1 MTYAAR
7 RLVSATL
14 TTQIL
19 VALAL
24 GSIFGLVLNYLDI
37 AALNATLVQGVL
49 SMFGQMFLNALQM
62 LVVPLVVFSLL
73 CGVVGIGDVKLLG
86 RVGGLTF
93 VTYLATTALAVTTA
107 LIFAGLIAPGT
118 GFTSLHLAGD
128 SVSVANPRTTW
139 EILANIIPKNPINAL
154 ANGEMLQIIFYVMV
168 VGIAVL
174 MMGSRAKAFVEG
186 CEFMNELAMK
196 IVNIVMAFAPI
207 GVFSLIA
214 KTFAMEGFGL
224 FGPVI
229 GYLTTISLTLVFHLC
244 VTLMAL
250 LYFTTGLSPRVFL
263 RKMRSAQV
271 FAFSTSS
278 SNATIPAS
286 LQCVTQRVG
295 VDRSVA
301 SFGIPLGATINMD
314 GTAIMHG
321 VATVFLANA
330 YGIDLGLSGYLTV
343 ISISVLASIGT
354 AGVPGVGIV
363 MLAMVLNQLG
373 MPLEGIGIILA
384 VDRILDMMRTV
395 VNVTGDAVVTT
406 IVGQTV
412 GKLDKATF
420 DNPNAGLVE
429 TTDLAIDHATE
440 AEFERL
446 THPQPNS

>member
-1 MTYAAR
+1 MVHATH
-7 RLVSATL
+7 RLLSATL

-19 VALAL
+19 IALAL
-24 GSIFGLVLNYLDI
+24 GAALGLGLNYLAI
-37 AALNATLVQGVL
+37 PALQDGLVNGL
-49 SMFGQMFLNALQM
+49 FAMLGQMFLNALQM

-73 CGVVGIGDVKLLG
+73 CGVVGIGDIKILG

-93 VTYLATTALAVTTA
+93 VTYLATTALAVITA
-107 LIFAGLIAPGT
+107 LVFANVIGPGT
-118 GFTSLHLAGD
+118 GFESVHLAGGNVD
-128 SVSVANPRTTW
+128 VAAQLSTW
-139 EILANIIPKNPINAL
+139 DILANIVPKNPINAL

-174 MMGSRAKAFVEG
+174 MLGTKAKKFVEG

-196 IVNIVMAFAPI
+196 IVQIVMAFAPI
-207 GVFSLIA
+207 GVFCLIA
-214 KTFAMEGFGL
+214 RTFALEGFSL
-224 FGPVI
+224 FAPVI
-229 GYLTTISLTLVFHLC
+229 GYLTTISLTLIFHLC
-244 VTLMAL
+244 VTLMVL
-250 LYFTTGLSPRVFL
+250 LYVCTGLSPLAFL
-263 RKMRSAQV
+263 KKMRSAQV

-286 LQCVTQRVG
+286 MQCVTQRIG

-330 YGIDLGLSGYLTV
+330 YGMELGLGGYMTV

-373 MPLEGIGIILA
+373 MPLEGIAIILA
-384 VDRILDMMRTV
+384 VDRIVDMMRTV
-395 VNVTGDAVVTT
+395 VNITGDAVVTT
-406 IVGQTV
+406 IVGQRV
-412 GKLDKATF
+412 GKLDRAVFDDPHAGTF
-420 DNPNAGLVE
+420 DPSGLE
-429 TTDLAIDHATE
+429 IDHE
-440 AEFERL
+440 AERAFESI
-446 THPQPNS
+446 THQKGTV

>member
-1 MTYAAR
+1 MVNAAR
-7 RLVSATL
+7 RLVSANL

-19 VALAL
+19 FALAM
-24 GSIFGLVLNYLDI
+24 GSVLGLVLNH
-37 AALNATLVQGVL
+37 LNIPVLQAHLVDGAL
-49 SMFGQMFLNALQM
+49 SMVGRMFLNALQM

-86 RVGGLTF
+86 RVGSMTF

-107 LIFAGLIAPGT
+107 LVFATLIGPGK
-118 GFTSLHLAGD
+118 GFESMHLAAD
-128 SVSVANPRTTW
+128 AAETVLPTQTTW
-139 EILANIIPKNPINAL
+139 DILANIIPRNPINAL
-154 ANGEMLQIIFYVMV
+154 ANGEMLQIIFYVII
-168 VGIAVL
+168 VGVAVL

-196 IVNIVMAFAPI
+196 IVGIVMAFAPI
-207 GVFSLIA
+207 GVFCLIA
-214 KTFAMEGFGL
+214 RTFALEGFGL
-224 FGPVI
+224 FAPVI

-250 LYFTTGLSPRVFL
+250 LYFVTGLSPRVFL
-263 RKMRSAQV
+263 RKIRSAQV

-278 SNATIPAS
+278 SNATIPATM
-286 LQCVTQRVG
+286 QCATQRIG

-301 SFGIPLGATINMD
+301 AFGIPLGATINMD

-330 YGIDLGLSGYLTV
+330 YGIDLGLAGYMTV

-384 VDRILDMMRTV
+384 VDRIIDMMRTV
-395 VNVTGDAVVTT
+395 VNITGDAVVTT
-406 IVGQTV
+406 IVGQKT
-412 GKLDKATF
+412 GKLDQSVF
-420 DNPNAGLVE
+420 DNPDAGRIDFSELEVDHE
-429 TTDLAIDHATE
+429 TEQAFARI
-440 AEFERL
+440 
-446 THPQPNS
+446 THPQT

>member
-1 MTYAAR
+1 MTNAVR
-7 RLVSATL
+7 RLMSANL

-19 VALAL
+19 TALAL
-24 GSIFGLVLNYLDI
+24 GAVLGLGLNYLNMPVLQDG
-37 AALNATLVQGVL
+37 LVNGLFTMV
-49 SMFGQMFLNALQM
+49 GQMFLNALQM

-93 VTYLATTALAVTTA
+93 AAYLATTALAVTTA
-107 LIFAGLIAPGT
+107 LVFAGIFGPGS
-118 GFTSLHLAGD
+118 GFESVHLAD
-128 SVSVANPRTTW
+128 QTVAVGSADTVW
-139 EILANIIPKNPINAL
+139 QVMANIIPKNPVHAL
-154 ANGEMLQIIFYVMV
+154 ANGEMLQIIFYVIV

-174 MMGSRAKAFVEG
+174 MIGQRAEAFVKG

-196 IVNIVMAFAPI
+196 IVEIVMAFAPI
-207 GVFSLIA
+207 GVFCLIA
-214 KTFAMEGFGL
+214 KTFALEGFSL
-224 FGPVI
+224 FAPVM
-229 GYLTTISLTLVFHLC
+229 GYLATISLTLVFHLC

-250 LYFTTGLSPRVFL
+250 LYVLTGLNPIAFL
-263 RKMRSAQV
+263 KKMRSAQA

-286 LQCVTQRVG
+286 MQCVTQRVG

-330 YGIDLGLSGYLTV
+330 YGIDLGLGGYLTV

-373 MPLEGIGIILA
+373 MPLDGIAIILA
-384 VDRILDMMRTV
+384 VDRIIDMMRTV

-406 IVGQTV
+406 IVAQKV
-412 GKLDKATF
+412 GKLDRSVFEDPA
-420 DNPNAGLVE
+420 AGTLKPAA
-429 TTDLAIDHATE
+429 LAIDHE
-440 AEFERL
+440 AETVFAQAK
-446 THPQPNS
+446 HSGADA

>member
-1 MTYAAR
+1 M
-7 RLVSATL
+7 LVSRKLMSATL

-19 VALAL
+19 IALAL
-24 GSIFGLVLNYLDI
+24 GSVLGLALNYWNVPLLQD
-37 AALNATLVQGVL
+37 ALVNGAFTML
-49 SMFGQMFLNALQM
+49 GQMFLNALQM

-73 CGVVGIGDVKLLG
+73 CGVVGIGDIKVLG

-93 VTYLATTALAVTTA
+93 VTYLVTTALAVTTA
-107 LIFAGLIAPGT
+107 LVFANIIGPGT
-118 GFTSLHLAGD
+118 GFESMNMADPNVT
-128 SVSVANPRTTW
+128 VAPQQTTW
-139 EILANIIPKNPINAL
+139 QILANIIPKNPIEAL
-154 ANGEMLQIIFYVMV
+154 ANGEMLQIIFYVVV
-168 VGIAVL
+168 VGVAVL
-174 MMGSRAKAFVEG
+174 MIGSRARSFVQG

-196 IVNIVMAFAPI
+196 IVEIVMAFAPI
-207 GVFSLIA
+207 GVFCLIA
-214 KTFAMEGFGL
+214 KTFAVEGFGL
-224 FGPVI
+224 FVPVL
-229 GYLTTISLTLVFHLC
+229 GYLTTISLTLVFHLS

-250 LYFTTGLSPRVFL
+250 LYIFTGLSPLAFL

-286 LQCVTQRVG
+286 MQCVTQRIG

-330 YGIDLGLSGYLTV
+330 YGLDLGLGGYMTI

-373 MPLEGIGIILA
+373 MPLDGIAIILA
-384 VDRILDMMRTV
+384 VDRIIDMMRTV
-395 VNVTGDAVVTT
+395 VNITGDAVVTT
-406 IVGQTV
+406 IVADRV
-412 GKLDKATF
+412 GKLDRAVFNDANAGTF
-420 DNPNAGLVE
+420 DPTKLE
-429 TTDLAIDHATE
+429 IDHETE
-440 AEFERL
+440 REFAEL
-446 THPQPNS
+446 THAKAES

>member
-1 MTYAAR
+1 MVNAAR
-7 RLVSATL
+7 RLVSTNL

-19 VALAL
+19 IALAL
-24 GSIFGLVLNYLDI
+24 GSILGLVLNQLNI
-37 AALNATLVQGVL
+37 PALQVHFVDGAL
-49 SMFGQMFLNALQM
+49 SMVGRMFLNALQM

-86 RVGGLTF
+86 RVGSMTF

-107 LIFAGLIAPGT
+107 LVFATLIGPGK
-118 GFTSLHLAGD
+118 GFESMHLAADG
-128 SVSVANPRTTW
+128 AETMLPNQTTW
-139 EILANIIPKNPINAL
+139 DILANIIPRNPVQAL
-154 ANGEMLQIIFYVMV
+154 ANGEMLQIIFYVIV

-196 IVNIVMAFAPI
+196 IVGIVMAFAPI
-207 GVFSLIA
+207 GVFCLIA
-214 KTFAMEGFGL
+214 RTFALEGFGL
-224 FGPVI
+224 FAPVI

-250 LYFTTGLSPRVFL
+250 LYFVTGLSPRVFL
-263 RKMRSAQV
+263 RKIRSAQV

-278 SNATIPAS
+278 SNATIPATM
-286 LQCVTQRVG
+286 QCATQRIG

-301 SFGIPLGATINMD
+301 AFGIPLGATINMD

-330 YGIDLGLSGYLTV
+330 YGIELGLAGYLTV

-384 VDRILDMMRTV
+384 VDRIIDMMRTV
-395 VNVTGDAVVTT
+395 VNITGDAVVTT
-406 IVGQTV
+406 IVGQKT
-412 GKLDKATF
+412 GKLDQSVF
-420 DNPNAGLVE
+420 DNPDAGLIE
-429 TTDLAIDHATE
+429 ASQLEIDHE
-440 AEFERL
+440 AQQAFARI
-446 THPQPNS
+446 THPQT

>member
-1 MTYAAR
+1 MVKATR
-7 RLVSATL
+7 RLVSANL

-19 VALAL
+19 IALAL
-24 GSIFGLVLNYLDI
+24 GSVLGLILNYLDI
-37 AALNATLVQGVL
+37 AAVQTNLVDGL
-49 SMFGQMFLNALQM
+49 FSMVGQMFLNALQM

-86 RVGGLTF
+86 RVGGMTF

-107 LIFAGLIAPGT
+107 LIFANLIGPGT
-118 GFTSLHLAGD
+118 GFGGLQAVGD
-128 SVSVANPRTTW
+128 GVTVAAPQSTW
-139 EILANIIPKNPINAL
+139 EILANIVPKNPVHAL
-154 ANGEMLQIIFYVMV
+154 ANGEMLQIIFYVIV

-174 MMGSRAKAFVEG
+174 MMGSRAKSFVQG

-196 IVNIVMAFAPI
+196 IVEIVMAFAPI
-207 GVFSLIA
+207 GVFCLIA
-214 KTFAMEGFGL
+214 KTFALEGFGL

-250 LYFTTGLSPRVFL
+250 LYLFTGLSPRVFL
-263 RKMRSAQV
+263 RKMRAAQV

-286 LQCVTQRVG
+286 MQCVTQRVG

-321 VATVFLANA
+321 VATVFLANV
-330 YGIDLGLSGYLTV
+330 YGIDLGLGGYLTV

-406 IVGQTV
+406 IVGKKV
-412 GKLDKATF
+412 GMLDKTVF
-420 DNPNAGLVE
+420 DDPDAG
-429 TTDLAIDHATE
+429 TIDASHFQIDHE
-440 AEFERL
+440 AEQEFARL
-446 THPQPNS
+446 THPQA

>member
-1 MTYAAR
+1 MMVYATR
-7 RLVSATL
+7 RLVSANL

-19 VALAL
+19 IALAL
-24 GSIFGLVLNYLDI
+24 GSVLGLVLNYLDI
-37 AALNATLVQGVL
+37 AALQTHLIDGLFAMV
-49 SMFGQMFLNALQM
+49 GQMFLNALQM

-73 CGVVGIGDVKLLG
+73 CGVVGIGDVRLLG
-86 RVGGLTF
+86 RVGGMTF

-107 LIFAGLIAPGT
+107 LVFASLIGPGT
-118 GFTSLHLAGD
+118 GFGGLTLAGD
-128 SVSVANPRTTW
+128 GVSVAPQQSTW
-139 EILANIIPKNPINAL
+139 DILANIIPKNPINAL
-154 ANGEMLQIIFYVMV
+154 ANGEMLQIIFYVIV
-168 VGIAVL
+168 VGVAVL
-174 MMGSRAKAFVEG
+174 MMGTRAKTFVQG

-196 IVNIVMAFAPI
+196 VVGIVMAFAPI
-207 GVFSLIA
+207 GVFCLIA
-214 KTFAMEGFGL
+214 KTFALEGFAL

-244 VTLMAL
+244 VTLMAM
-250 LYFTTGLSPRVFL
+250 LYLFTGLSPRAFM
-263 RKMRSAQV
+263 RKMRAAQV

-286 LQCVTQRVG
+286 MQCVTQRIG

-321 VATVFLANA
+321 VATVFLANV
-330 YGIDLGLSGYLTV
+330 YGIDLGLGGYLTV

-384 VDRILDMMRTV
+384 VDRIIDMMRTV
-395 VNVTGDAVVTT
+395 VNITGDAVVTT
-406 IVGQTV
+406 IVGQKV
-412 GKLDKATF
+412 GMLDKTVF
-420 DNPNAGLVE
+420 DDPDAGAIE
-429 TTDLAIDHATE
+429 GAQFHIDHE
-440 AEFERL
+440 AEQEFARL
-446 THPQPNS
+446 THPQS

>member
-1 MTYAAR
+1 MTHAIR
-7 RLVSATL
+7 RLLAANL

-19 VALAL
+19 MALVLGSALGLAL
-24 GSIFGLVLNYLDI
+24 NYWQIPFLQEHMVNGLFTMV
-37 AALNATLVQGVL
+37 
-49 SMFGQMFLNALQM
+49 GQMFLNGLQM

-73 CGVVGIGDVKLLG
+73 CGVVGIGDLKVLG

-93 VTYLATTALAVTTA
+93 VTYLATTALAVMTA
-107 LIFAGLIAPGT
+107 LVFANIINPGM
-118 GFTSLHLAGD
+118 GFDSLHMASAD
-128 SVSVANPRTTW
+128 VSVATQDTAW
-139 EILANIIPKNPINAL
+139 QILANIIPKNPIQAL
-154 ANGEMLQIIFYVMV
+154 ANGEMLQIIFYVIV

-174 MMGSRAKAFVEG
+174 MIGSRAKTFVEG
-186 CEFMNELAMK
+186 CTFMNELAMK
-196 IVNIVMAFAPI
+196 IVEIVMAFAPI
-207 GVFSLIA
+207 GVFCLIA
-214 KTFAMEGFGL
+214 KTFAVEGFSL
-224 FGPVI
+224 FTPVI

-244 VTLMAL
+244 VTLMVL
-250 LYFTTGLSPRVFL
+250 LYVCTGLSPRAFL

-286 LQCVTQRVG
+286 MQCVTQRIG

-330 YGIDLGLSGYLTV
+330 YGIDLGLGGYMTI

-373 MPLEGIGIILA
+373 MPLDGIAIILA
-384 VDRILDMMRTV
+384 VDRIIDMMRTV
-395 VNVTGDAVVTT
+395 VNITGDAVVTT
-406 IVGQTV
+406 IVAQRV
-412 GKLDKATF
+412 GKLDRAVFNDPDAGTQTPATL
-420 DNPNAGLVE
+420 D
-429 TTDLAIDHATE
+429 IDHE
-440 AEFERL
+440 AEAAFAEL
-446 THPQPNS
+446 TRPKAKA

>member
-1 MTYAAR
+1 MMYATRKLLA
-7 RLVSATL
+7 ANL

-19 VALAL
+19 VALVVGTVL
-24 GSIFGLVLNYLDI
+24 GLILNYWSNPFLE
-37 AALNATLVQGVL
+37 NNLVNGL
-49 SMFGQMFLNALQM
+49 FGMIGQMFLNALQM

-73 CGVVGIGDVKLLG
+73 CGVIGIGDIRVLG

-107 LIFAGLIAPGT
+107 LVFASLIGPGT
-118 GFTSLHLAGD
+118 GFSGMHLAD
-128 SVSVANPRTTW
+128 QNVAVASQQTAW
-139 EILANIIPKNPINAL
+139 DILANIIPKNPVHAL
-154 ANGEMLQIIFYVMV
+154 ANGEMLQIIFYVVV
-168 VGIAVL
+168 VGVAVL
-174 MMGSRAKAFVEG
+174 MIGSKAKAFVQG

-196 IVNIVMAFAPI
+196 IVEIVMAFAPI
-207 GVFSLIA
+207 GVFCLIA
-214 KTFAMEGFGL
+214 RTFALEGFSL
-224 FGPVI
+224 FAPVI

-244 VTLMAL
+244 VTLMVL
-250 LYFTTGLSPRVFL
+250 LYAFTGLNPRMFL

-286 LQCVTQRVG
+286 MQCVTQRVG

-321 VATVFLANA
+321 VATVFLANV
-330 YGIDLGLSGYLTV
+330 YGIDLGLGGYLTV

-354 AGVPGVGIV
+354 AGVPGVGMV

-373 MPLEGIGIILA
+373 MPLEGIAIILA
-384 VDRILDMMRTV
+384 VDRIVDMMRTV

-406 IVGQTV
+406 IVAQKV
-412 GKLDKATF
+412 GKLDHSVF
-420 DNPNAGLVE
+420 NDPNAGTLDVTHLE
-429 TTDLAIDHATE
+429 IDHG
-440 AEFERL
+440 AEREFAKL
-446 THPQPNS
+446 THAKTDV

>member
-1 MTYAAR
+1 MVNAAR
-7 RLVSATL
+7 RLVSTNL

-19 VALAL
+19 IALAL
-24 GSIFGLVLNYLDI
+24 GSILGLVLNQLNI
-37 AALNATLVQGVL
+37 PALQVNFVDGAL
-49 SMFGQMFLNALQM
+49 SMVGRMFLNALQM

-86 RVGGLTF
+86 RVGSMTF

-107 LIFAGLIAPGT
+107 LVFATLIGPGK
-118 GFTSLHLAGD
+118 GFESMHLAADG
-128 SVSVANPRTTW
+128 AETILPNQTTW
-139 EILANIIPKNPINAL
+139 DILANIIPRNPVQAL
-154 ANGEMLQIIFYVMV
+154 ANGEMLQIIFYVIV

-196 IVNIVMAFAPI
+196 IVGIVMAFAPI
-207 GVFSLIA
+207 GVFCLIA
-214 KTFAMEGFGL
+214 RTFALEGFGL
-224 FGPVI
+224 FAPVI

-250 LYFTTGLSPRVFL
+250 LFFVTGLSPRVFL
-263 RKMRSAQV
+263 RKIRSAQV

-278 SNATIPAS
+278 SNATIPATM
-286 LQCVTQRVG
+286 QCATQRIG

-301 SFGIPLGATINMD
+301 AFGIPLGATINMD

-330 YGIDLGLSGYLTV
+330 YGIELGLAGYLTV

-384 VDRILDMMRTV
+384 VDRIIDMMRTV
-395 VNVTGDAVVTT
+395 VNITGDAVVTT
-406 IVGQTV
+406 IVGQKT
-412 GKLDKATF
+412 GKLDQSVF
-420 DNPNAGLVE
+420 DNPDAGLIE
-429 TTDLAIDHATE
+429 ASQLEIDHE
-440 AEFERL
+440 AEQAFARI
-446 THPQPNS
+446 THPQT

>member
-1 MTYAAR
+1 MTHAIRKA
-7 RLVSATL
+7 VSANL

-24 GSIFGLVLNYLDI
+24 GTSLGLVLNYLDI
-37 AALNATLVQGVL
+37 PWLQDGLVNGL
-49 SMFGQMFLNALQM
+49 FTMIGQMFLNALQM

-73 CGVVGIGDVKLLG
+73 CGVVGIGDIRILG

-107 LIFAGLIAPGT
+107 LVFANIIGPGN
-118 GFTSLHLAGD
+118 GFESLHLAD
-128 SVSVANPRTTW
+128 QTVSVGAAESAW
-139 EILANIIPKNPINAL
+139 QILANVVPKNPVQAL
-154 ANGEMLQIIFYVMV
+154 ANGEMLQIIFYVIV
-168 VGIAVL
+168 VGVAVL
-174 MMGSRAKAFVEG
+174 MIGSKAKKFVEG

-196 IVNIVMAFAPI
+196 IVEIVMAFAPV
-207 GVFSLIA
+207 GVFCLIA
-214 KTFAMEGFGL
+214 KTFALEGFGL
-224 FGPVI
+224 FAPVM

-244 VTLMAL
+244 VTLMAV
-250 LYFTTGLSPRVFL
+250 LYVFTGLNPLAFL
-263 RKMRSAQV
+263 RKMRAAQV

-286 LQCVTQRVG
+286 MQCVTQRVG

-301 SFGIPLGATINMD
+301 SFGVPLGATINMD

-330 YGIDLGLSGYLTV
+330 YGIDLGLGGYLTV

-373 MPLEGIGIILA
+373 MPLDGIAIILA

-406 IVGQTV
+406 IVADQV
-412 GKLDKATF
+412 GKLDRAVF
-420 DNPNAGLVE
+420 NDPDAGTQSAQAL
-429 TTDLAIDHATE
+429 DIDHE
-440 AEFERL
+440 AESEFARL
-446 THPQPNS
+446 THPQPDT

>member
-1 MTYAAR
+1 MTHALRKLLAAN
-7 RLVSATL
+7 L

-19 VALAL
+19 TALAL
-24 GSIFGLVLNYLDI
+24 GSALGLLLNYWDQPVLQD
-37 AALNATLVQGVL
+37 TLVNGL
-49 SMFGQMFLNALQM
+49 FSMIGQMFLNGLQM

-73 CGVVGIGDVKLLG
+73 CGVVGIGDIRVLG

-107 LIFAGLIAPGT
+107 LLFANLINPGI
-118 GFTSLHLAGD
+118 GFTGMHLADQG
-128 SVSVANPRTTW
+128 VSVATQQTVW
-139 EILANIIPKNPINAL
+139 EILANIVPKNPVQAL
-154 ANGEMLQIIFYVMV
+154 ANGEMLQIIFYVIV

-174 MMGSRAKAFVEG
+174 MIGSRAKTFVEG
-186 CEFMNELAMK
+186 CTFMNDLAMK
-196 IVNIVMAFAPI
+196 IVEIVMAFAPI
-207 GVFSLIA
+207 GVFCLIA
-214 KTFAMEGFGL
+214 KTFALEGFSL
-224 FGPVI
+224 FAPVI

-244 VTLMAL
+244 VTLMVL
-250 LYFTTGLSPRVFL
+250 LYVFTGLSPRAFL

-286 LQCVTQRVG
+286 MQCVTQRVG

-330 YGIDLGLSGYLTV
+330 YGIDLGLGGYMTI

-373 MPLEGIGIILA
+373 MPLDGIAIILA
-384 VDRILDMMRTV
+384 VDRIIDMMRTV

-406 IVGQTV
+406 IVAQKV
-412 GKLDKATF
+412 GKLDRAVF
-420 DNPNAGLVE
+420 NDPDAGAIAGPALE
-429 TTDLAIDHATE
+429 IDHE
-440 AEFERL
+440 AETEFARM
-446 THPQPNS
+446 THSNADT